1 MGRKTNEFENK
12 KDDASK
18 WKAPHASQLN
28 VLNDLWEWAEKDKVP
43 PAEAKSYFI
52 RKKQNELLE
61 RFKYSDTYQR
71 AKASGLSYMLL
82 KCVEPQLEIIAYALF
97 DEQFPA
103 YDYDGNPKN
112 SRAFPLSTDIAPD
125 INATTSEGRYKLKQL
140 AQSIYDT
147 KELAL
152 DDDRKKAI
160 KRVWGW
166 LKDGNEIGVNI
177 KSFE

>member
-1 MGRKTNEFENK
+1 MAKKSNEYEGK
-12 KDDASK
+12 KEEAGK
-18 WKAPHASQLN
+18 WQVPHASQLN
-28 VLNDLWEWAEKDKVP
+28 VLNDLWEWAKIDKVP

-61 RFKYSDTYQR
+61 RFRYSDTYQV
-71 AKASGLSYMLL
+71 AKAKGLSYMLL

-103 YDYDGNPKN
+103 YDYDGNLKG
-112 SRAFPLSTDIAPD
+112 SRAFPLSTNIAPD
-125 INATTSEGRYKLKQL
+125 INATTSEGRYKLKEL

-160 KRVWGW
+160 VKAWGW
-166 LKDGNEIGVNI
+166 LKDGNEIGVNL
-177 KSFE
+177 KSFM